1 MGFYNVFGLTIK
13 SGEYERADHIS
24 CECEFLSFLALKTV
38 YALERR
44 DVQMLA
50 ETLKAERLFL
60 KDHLARFV
68 PTFVQKLSRGDPSG
82 FYSALAKLCL
92 RFVTQEGARLNVALG
107 AVNLAVRPAGDDQ
120 VPMACGSGTECAV
133 IPGACDMENVDLP

>member
-1 MGFYNVFGLTIK
+1 
-13 SGEYERADHIS
+13 
-24 CECEFLSFLALKTV
+24 LKTV

-68 PTFVQKLSRGDPSG
+68 PAFVQKLSRGDPSG

-92 RFVTQEGARLNVALG
+92 RFVTQEGARLNVVLG
-107 AVNLAVRPAGDDQ
+107 TVNLAVRSARDDQ

-133 IPGACDMENVDLP
+133 MPGACDAENVDSP